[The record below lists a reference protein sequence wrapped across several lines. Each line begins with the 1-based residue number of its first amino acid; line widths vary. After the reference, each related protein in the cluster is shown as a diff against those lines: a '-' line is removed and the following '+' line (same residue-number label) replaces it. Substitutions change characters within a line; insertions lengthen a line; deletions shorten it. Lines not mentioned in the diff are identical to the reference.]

1 MKALIVEPSRFFA
14 SVLSSMLLKYGFEA
28 DVVNDGEAGLEALS
42 AHPYDLMCFA
52 FALGSMSGNDFFLKA
67 KMQGLVGHF
76 PAFMITSGLDPRQR
90 LLAQNM
96 GVTDCLLKSDMASS
110 ERLIEQMARE
120 AQEKLHG
127 RVLLVEDSF
136 VASEHYREVLA
147 GMGLTVDHFKTAEEA
162 LQVLSNRQYDLV
174 ITDFMLEGEK
184 TGLWL
189 VRKLRESKG
198 QNAGIPILAVSGFEE
213 PKRKIDILRAG
224 ANDFVA
230 KPVLTEELELRVR
243 NLFKTQMLL
252 RRLEMQFQHMRELAL
267 HDQLTGLYNRH
278 YLDKR
283 IPELFADCDQHG
295 RSIAVIAIDIDH
307 FKQIND
313 SQGHHVGDQ
322 VLEAVAQ
329 VILDSGRKDAIAA
342 RLATAGCRSGARRHA
357 RRRHAPPAGNT
368 TPSRPACNRQHGRSA
383 AQQGRSFRA
392 ATATRRQTGL
402 CRQAAGPQSGDG
414 RLRLYTHQQGIVGM
428 RNQQIVQTL
437 APAGLKSLNLFRRGL
452 CSQQARQ

>member
-342 RLATAGCRSGARRHA
+342 RLGGEEFMLLRPDVDLVRGAMRAEGMRH
-357 RRRHAPPAGNT
+357 RLETLRPAGLRVTASMGVVLRNKGEAFEQLLQ
-368 TPSRPACNRQHGRSA
+368 RADKLVYA
-383 AQQGRSFRA
+383 AKQQGRN
-392 ATATRRQTGL
+392 QVM
-402 CRQAAGPQSGDG
+402 AG
-414 RLRLYTHQQGIVGM
+414 
-428 RNQQIVQTL
+428 
-437 APAGLKSLNLFRRGL
+437 
-452 CSQQARQ
+452 